1 MNFLSLEVLSAA
13 MALVTF
19 VSGALAWYSA
29 KVQKNYAAQRDFE
42 HLKRNYAQMTENLKE
57 VAEELDRRFDAL
69 DRDNDDIRQKLN
81 VMLIK
86 ILPEHSTGWL
96 KQQDSEKGI

>member
-1 MNFLSLEVLSAA
+1 MMNLEVLAA
-13 MALVTF
+13 VMSVITF
-19 VSGALAWYSA
+19 SGGVLAWYSA
-29 KVQKNYAAQRDFE
+29 NVQKSYAAQRDFE
-42 HLKRNYAQMTENLKE
+42 HLKRNYAQMTENLRE

-96 KQQDSEKGI
+96 KQQDSEKGG